1 MKSFLAT
8 FLFLFLSISSF
19 AQLGGEDEVYL
30 SGDMIEPKFN
40 GGGLEKFY
48 EFANKEIDFSKF
60 TKSEK
65 ILASFTVDKNGDLKN
80 IKVIQFDNFE
90 SATEIM
96 RVLTKSP
103 KWKPAQKGGNPV
115 AVTMKFPFDVKLKN
129 NNEVSQS
136 KKIEKVA
143 SDSTVEKVPEY
154 SGGLSNFYKF
164 IAKNYREPDQPGLN
178 GKVIVSFV
186 VEVDGSL
193 SNFVIDK
200 DLGFGTGKEA
210 IRVLKKSPKW
220 TPATQNGVPVRATY
234 SLPILI
240 TTPK

>member
-8 FLFLFLSISSF
+8 FLLLFLSISSF

-65 ILASFTVDKNGDLKN
+65 ILASFTIDKNGDLKN

-103 KWKPAQKGGNPV
+103 KWKPAQKAGNAV
-115 AVTMKFPFDVKLKN
+115 AVTMKFPFDIKF
-129 NNEVSQS
+129 NEQKTDKMQGKEVLAS
-136 KKIEKVA
+136 KDVEEK
-143 SDSTVEKVPEY
+143 PEFY
-154 SGGLSNFYKF
+154 GGMQKFYKF
-164 IAKNYREPDQPGLN
+164 LAKNFNPPDEPGLN
-178 GKVIVSFV
+178 GKLIISFV

-200 DLGFGTGKEA
+200 DLGYGTAQEA
-210 IRVLKKSPKW
+210 IRVLKISPKW
-220 TPATQNGVPVRATY
+220 KPATQSGVPVRSTF
-234 SLPILI
+234 SLPISI
-240 TTPK
+240 STPK

>member
-1 MKSFLAT
+1 MKSFLST
-8 FLFLFLSISSF
+8 FLLLFLSISSF

-65 ILASFTVDKNGDLKN
+65 ILASFTIDKNGDLKN

-103 KWKPAQKGGNPV
+103 KWKPAQKAGNAV
-115 AVTMKFPFDVKLKN
+115 AVTMKFPFDIKFSEPKTDN
-129 NNEVSQS
+129 MQGKEVLAN
-136 KKIEKVA
+136 KDVEEK
-143 SDSTVEKVPEY
+143 PEFY
-154 SGGLSNFYKF
+154 GGMQKFYKF
-164 IAKNYREPDQPGLN
+164 LAKNFNPPDEPGLN
-178 GKVIVSFV
+178 GKLIISFV

-200 DLGFGTGKEA
+200 DLGYGTAQEA
-210 IRVLKKSPKW
+210 IRVLKISPKW
-220 TPATQNGVPVRATY
+220 KPATQSGVPVRSTF
-234 SLPILI
+234 SLPISI
-240 TTPK
+240 STPK